1 MGYNPQ
7 WSNTPFTGKK
17 KTSTLSI
24 ATLKCFTLGL
34 LTLKVFNLTF
44 HKHRCRLEW
53 TVWATWTPQKWPK
66 HHETLGVFKIK
77 NNGYTTYTHINYVF
91 EAFIEWNW
99 NMEPSKSNLW
109 ILMDFFDKWTR
120 LWLDS
125 SQSSCPSASLW
136 IHRFVGGKVGPKKLP
151 IHLGS
156 PSIINGF
163 IMRSEKMYD
172 PGNRFSSQEVWFDLI
187 RDKQQ
192 TPNGAHH
199 LNPLGL

>member
-1 MGYNPQ
+1 MVQ
-7 WSNTPFTGKK
+7 HAFH
-17 KTSTLSI
+17 L

-44 HKHRCRLEW
+44 QRHRCRLEC

-125 SQSSCPSASLW
+125 KEFLSLCFSLD
-136 IHRFVGGKVGPKKLP
+136 HRFVGGKVGSQKITNP
-151 IHLGS
+151 LGV
-156 PSIINGF
+156 
-163 IMRSEKMYD
+163 
-172 PGNRFSSQEVWFDLI
+172 SQHHKWLHHAKRENVWSLVWFDT
-187 RDKQQ
+187 R
-192 TPNGAHH
+192 
-199 LNPLGL
+199 